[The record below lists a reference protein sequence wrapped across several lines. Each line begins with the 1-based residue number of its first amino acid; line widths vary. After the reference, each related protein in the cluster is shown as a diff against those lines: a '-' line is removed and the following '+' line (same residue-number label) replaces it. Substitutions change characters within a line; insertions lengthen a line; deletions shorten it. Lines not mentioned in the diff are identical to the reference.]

1 MLFDIINIGGRPRKG
16 RCVIMRNGTVRSKQ
30 EQERLWGY
38 VNDQWKAHPNHKT
51 PPTPEEAI
59 RGFKILYRAASGRAF
74 KGKVVITSGNRHT
87 WVRGGIW
94 YVNPDEPRWDGLGG
108 WAEIVHSMSHYFHSR
123 NNPTLAPHHAK
134 QAYLERKLTETALRR
149 GFLDGKLKP
158 KPKAPKPP
166 VDKLA
171 VAMERLE
178 AREKAWATKLK
189 RANTA
194 IAKMKK
200 ERRSLERKIA
210 KQNA

>member
-1 MLFDIINIGGRPRKG
+1 
-16 RCVIMRNGTVRSKQ
+16 MREGTVRSKE
-30 EQERLWGY
+30 EQRRLWGY
-38 VNDQWKAHPNHKT
+38 VNDQWRAHPNWQT

-59 RGFKILYRAASGRAF
+59 KGFKILYRAATGRSF
-74 KGKVVITSGNRHT
+74 KGVIQITSGNRNT
-87 WVRGGIW
+87 WCRRGIW
-94 YVNPDEPRWDGLGG
+94 YVNPNERYTFGG
-108 WAEIVHSMSHYFHSR
+108 WREIVHSMSHYFHAR
-123 NNPTLAPHHAK
+123 NNPHLAPHHAK
-134 QAYLERKLTETALRR
+134 QSYLERKLTEVALRR

-158 KPKAPKPP
+158 KPKTPKPP

-171 VAMERLE
+171 IAVERLE

-210 KQNA
+210 KRDAQ

>member
-1 MLFDIINIGGRPRKG
+1 MSI
-16 RCVIMRNGTVRSKQ
+16 GTVRSQ
-30 EQERLWGY
+30 DEQERLWGY
-38 VNDQWKAHPNHKT
+38 VNDQWKAHPAHRV

-59 RGFKILYRAASGRAF
+59 RGFKILYKVASGAKFPDRF
-74 KGKVVITSGNRHT
+74 VNIKITSGNRHT
-87 WVRGGIW
+87 WRRGNTW
-94 YVNPDEPRWDGLGG
+94 YINPDECRPFGLGG
-108 WAEIVHSMSHYFHSR
+108 WPEIVHSLSHFFHMKQ
-123 NNPTLAPHHAK
+123 NPHLAPHHGK

-158 KPKAPKPP
+158 KPKAEKPP

-189 RANTA
+189 RAQTA

-200 ERRSLERKIA
+200 ERRSLERKIE
-210 KQNA
+210 KRKEGQI

>member
-1 MLFDIINIGGRPRKG
+1 MRK
-16 RCVIMRNGTVRSKQ
+16 GTVRSKE
-30 EQERLWGY
+30 EQARLWGL
-38 VNDQWKAHPNHKT
+38 VNDQWKAHPNWRT
-51 PPTPEEAI
+51 APTSEEAV
-59 RGFKILYRAASGRAF
+59 RGFKILYRAATGRSF
-74 KGKVVITSGNRHT
+74 KGRVELTSGNRHT
-87 WVRGGIW
+87 WVRKGVW
-94 YVNPDEPRWDGLGG
+94 YINPDEVRIGGLGG

-171 VAMERLE
+171 LQMERLE
-178 AREKAWATKLK
+178 ARERAWATKLK

-200 ERRSLERKIA
+200 ERRSLERMIA
-210 KQNA
+210 KQND